1 MLQGKDGMDREH
13 TYPSVRVTFS
23 KLNKKDRKVHFAK
36 EGTETSMFS
45 VSGTDSTYLSTSQVY
60 VLCMNG
66 YVTNNY
72 VAVGGA
78 PDKLN
83 FWEMKIENQIYIGI
97 D

>member
-1 MLQGKDGMDREH
+1 MDREH
-13 TYPSVRVTFS
+13 TYPSVRITFS

-72 VAVGGA
+72 VAVGLSSRQTKFLG
-78 PDKLN
+78 
-83 FWEMKIENQIYIGI
+83 MKIENLIYIGI